1 MSKAV
6 EHHDVVVIGGGF
18 AGLIAA
24 RELSAAG
31 REVLVLE
38 ARDRLGGRVWTAPRL
53 GRQLELGG
61 TWLHWTQPHTWSE
74 VSRYGMTLVR
84 SPLAAEM
91 YWLDNDDLVHRV
103 NAKEF
108 DELIAP
114 GQERIATLA
123 PSVFPRADQP
133 LDSETASEFD
143 HLTLQNAI
151 DSLDLPVD
159 EKQLNEAVW
168 AVRVN
173 APLDRVSLAS
183 ALRWAAASGA
193 SWTLM
198 REASSA
204 FKLREGMSAFI
215 EAIEANTTRLG
226 ADIRRSSPV
235 ASINWSETGVT
246 LETAATVIEA
256 RHVISTVPL
265 SALSEIKITPALG
278 GGAGRMADEGTG
290 NRGIKVWMRVRGRV
304 IPFGAYSSQHHPL
317 TCVRSEFFGEDE
329 SVLVGFGAD
338 HTKFDLDNGI
348 AEAQR
353 ALNVWRDDLEVLEV
367 VGHDWMSDPYA
378 QTTWQ
383 VTAPDQLTRDF
394 ADVSHPRG
402 RLHLAGSDT
411 AQLWGGFIDGA
422 IESGFRA
429 VRSVAAADDA
439 D

>member
-6 EHHDVVVIGGGF
+6 EYHDVVVVGGGF

-24 RELSAAG
+24 RELSTAG

-38 ARDRLGGRVWTAPRL
+38 GRDRLGGRVWTAPRL

-91 YWLDNDDLVHRV
+91 FWLDNEDLVHRV
-103 NAKEF
+103 NSREF
-108 DELIAP
+108 DEFIAP
-114 GQERIATLA
+114 GQERIAALA
-123 PSVFPRADQP
+123 TRAFTRADQP
-133 LDSETASEFD
+133 LSSETLHEFD
-143 HLTLQNAI
+143 QFSLQNAI
-151 DSLDLPVD
+151 DDMDLPAG
-159 EKQLNEAVW
+159 EKRINEAVW

-173 APLDRVSLAS
+173 APLDQVSLAS

-204 FKLREGMSAFI
+204 FKLQEGMSAFI
-215 EAIEANTTRLG
+215 DAIEANATRLG

-235 ASINWSETGVT
+235 ISIDWNNTGVT
-246 LETAATVIEA
+246 LETATTVIEA

-278 GGAGRMADEGTG
+278 GGVQRMADEGTG

-317 TCVRSEFFGEDE
+317 TCARSEFFGEDE
-329 SVLVGFGAD
+329 SVLVGFGTD
-338 HTKFDLDNGI
+338 HSKFDLDNGV

-367 VGHDWMSDPYA
+367 V
-378 QTTWQ
+378 
-383 VTAPDQLTRDF
+383 V
-394 ADVSHPRG
+394 VPR
-402 RLHLAGSDT
+402 R
-411 AQLWGGFIDGA
+411 
-422 IESGFRA
+422 
-429 VRSVAAADDA
+429 VV
-439 D
+439 